1 MAKKTNKPTTQK
13 KSAIDKKNATPKAVA
28 APPKTEDVV
37 VVDAEEVKTPTR
49 KSLADVKIGELTTG
63 NVSGLDANHRVELN
77 GQIIDL
83 FVKNPNAANRFGVQT
98 VEVMTDIAAIGV
110 ITAIADETINGNSQ
124 FATTMKREAYAK
136 LLTVAENIGVKL
148 PALNALPPAED
159 GKVTLE
165 AKNVKVSKDTEKSLK
180 DEKAV
185 VEKAEKKEIEMDP
198 VKVAALDEQ
207 ALKDAL
213 EVILITGLRKNN
225 KSIKDVLVEAV
236 DFMIAYRSEQY
247 KDNPEKKQ
255 EYVESSMYAILNDIF
270 SIVRPVVQL
279 KGIGQ
284 GMKRLIENEKS
295 PLSAFVILRDQLLE
309 KKFDAEHPD
318 EEIKACWD
326 EQSIADTV
334 KALVELVLD
343 DDEKRFNELLK
354 SDSAKD
360 KAAKEGYENELKRV
374 KEIRENLRNI
384 SFDLVKEF
392 EDSEKL
398 DEQSVCAKAFTRLMK
413 SYYPKESR
421 TPAHYPNLNANL
433 AQRAGNILNLF
444 RNPGDKNQLYCEANI
459 LPMGEAV
466 KAEEVTPKVKSGVIV
481 VKDIPFCYRYLFE
494 GKYASIGT
502 TPKKD

>member
-1 MAKKTNKPTTQK
+1 MAKKTSKPATQK
-13 KSAIDKKNATPKAVA
+13 KSAPTKKETKPTKPVA
-28 APPKTEDVV
+28 APPKEEVIEAE
-37 VVDAEEVKTPTR
+37 VVDTPMN
-49 KSLADVKIGELTTG
+49 KNLADVKIGELTKG
-63 NVSGLDANHRVELN
+63 SVSGLDANHRVELN

-98 VEVMTDIAAIGV
+98 VEIMTDIAAIGV
-110 ITAIADETINGNSQ
+110 ITAVADETVNGNSLY
-124 FATTMKREAYAK
+124 ATTMKREAYSK
-136 LLTVAENIGVKL
+136 LLAVAENIGVKL
-148 PALNALPPAED
+148 PSLNALPPAED

-165 AKNVKVSKDTEKSLK
+165 AKNVKVSKDTAKSLK
-180 DEKAV
+180 EEKAI
-185 VEKAEKKEIEMDP
+185 VEKAAKKEVEMDP
-198 VKVAALDEQ
+198 VKVASLGED

-247 KDNPEKKQ
+247 KDNAEKKQ
-255 EYVESSMYAILNDIF
+255 EYVESPMYAILNDIF

-295 PLSAFVILRDQLLE
+295 PLSAFIILRDQLLE

-334 KALVELVLD
+334 RALVELVLD

-360 KAAKEGYENELKRV
+360 KAAKEGYQNELKRIA
-374 KEIRENLRNI
+374 EIRSYLQDI
-384 SFDLVKEF
+384 SFDIVKEF
-392 EDSEKL
+392 EDSETL

-421 TPAHYPNLNANL
+421 TPAHYPNLNVSL

-444 RNPGDKNQLYCEANI
+444 RNPGNKNPMYCEANI
-459 LPMGEAV
+459 LPIGDPV

-502 TPKKD
+502 NPKKD